1 MELKMSK
8 LLYEELEGGIEF
20 LKNRGYL
27 KDEIPKSI
35 VDNLKQPLRQYQ
47 LKALENFIFFCEDAQ
62 YKKIPHKHLLFHMAT
77 GSGKTNIIAASILYL
92 YERGYRDFIF
102 FVNTNNI
109 ITKTKANLADKYSSK
124 YLFKEKILINNKEVS
139 INLIGDTFESSKSDD
154 INILFTTINKLHND
168 LETTVKENSITYADF
183 KDRKIVLI
191 ADEAHHLNA
200 NTKTEKETEQNWE
213 QTTKNLLNTNKDNIL
228 LEFTATQ
235 DLEDKKIGAKY
246 RDKIIAD
253 YPLVKFKE
261 DRYSKDIKLISDSM
275 DDKKRILSA
284 VMVSEYRRLIAQ
296 RELNLSIKPIILFKT
311 VKNTENIDAVFEM
324 FVKLIE
330 NLSIKDIDEIFK
342 ISEIKAI
349 KELEKIVGDREV
361 FVQNIKYA
369 FEKSNCL
376 VIHSKVKEKEE
387 KLAYLNSLEDAKN
400 RIRAIFAVDILNEG
414 WDVLNLF
421 DIVKLDEMQKNTKS
435 TISEAQLIGRG
446 ARYFPFA
453 YKDEDRYKRKFDTD
467 FEHSLRVLEEMY
479 FYSVNQSEYI
489 ASLTKELRKIGL
501 LDDAD
506 DELKTVELKLKQSFL
521 EDELYKNGVVFV
533 NKKVPQDKSVVKG
546 ISDYIGNAHK
556 TQKKY
561 IDNTT
566 YELKVFDE
574 EIKEVTFNKK
584 PKIFKIKEI
593 DKNLVR
599 VAINKKPFFY
609 FESLKRYFVN
619 LKSISEFISS
629 DDYLGCVDFAFYTT
643 KEFELSDEVKIKY
656 ILELLGD
663 IESKIVKNAKEH
675 IGSREFYPVRISE
688 KIPSKKTIKL
698 KDSDSRIDVLDDWY
712 VYEAHGGTSE
722 ERHFTDFILKV
733 SDELK
738 TKYKVV
744 KLIRNEKAFEIY
756 SFDKLRDGA
765 RFEPDFVL
773 LLKDKNDCI
782 HQIFCE
788 PKGDWTK
795 DAKEG
800 FENSSEKWKNEFLE
814 DITKFTA
821 QNSLVLEDINENGLK
836 LYENGCYK
844 LFGLPFYNYANES
857 EFRER
862 FEELVLKSKPI

>member
-1 MELKMSK
+1 MSK

-35 VDNLKQPLRQYQ
+35 VYNVKQPLRQYQ
-47 LKALENFIFFCEDAQ
+47 LKALENFIFYCEDAQ

-102 FVNTNNI
+102 FVNTTNI

-139 INLIGDTFESSKSDD
+139 INLIDDTFESSKNDD
-154 INILFTTINKLHND
+154 INILFTTINKLHSD

-261 DRYSKDIKLISDSM
+261 DRYSKDIKLISDSS

-296 RELNLSIKPIILFKT
+296 KELNLSIKPVIMFKT
-311 VKNTENIDAVFEM
+311 IKNTENIDAVFEM

-330 NLSIKDIDEIFK
+330 DLNEKDIDAIFK
-342 ISEIKAI
+342 ISEIKVI
-349 KELEKIVGDREV
+349 KELEKIVSDKKG

-376 VIHSKVKEKEE
+376 VIHSKVKDKEE

-574 EIKEVTFNKK
+574 EIKEASFNKIAK
-584 PKIFKIKEI
+584 FKIKEI

-609 FESLKRYFVN
+609 FDNLKRYFVN
-619 LKSISEFISS
+619 LKSISEFITSN
-629 DDYLGCVDFAFYTT
+629 DYLGCVDFAFYTT
-643 KEFELSDEVKIKY
+643 KEFELSNEVKIKY

-663 IESKIVKNAKEH
+663 IESKILKNAKEH
-675 IGSREFYPVRISE
+675 IGSREFYPVRISS
-688 KIPSKKTIKL
+688 KIPPKKTIKL

-756 SFDKLRDGA
+756 SFDKLRDGE

-773 LLKDKNDCI
+773 LLKDVNDCI

-795 DAKEG
+795 DAKDG

-814 DITKFTA
+814 DITKLTA
-821 QNSLVLEDINENGLK
+821 QNSLVLEDVNENGLK

-857 EFRER
+857 EFKER
-862 FEELVLKSKPI
+862 FAELVLKSKPI

>member
-1 MELKMSK
+1 MSN
-8 LLYEELEGGIEF
+8 LLYQDIEAKIQGREEEGNYIS
-20 LKNRGYL
+20 
-27 KDEIPKSI
+27 IPASI
-35 VDNLKQPLRQYQ
+35 TENIKQPLREYQ
-47 LKALENFIFFCEDAQ
+47 TKALENFIYFIDINKK
-62 YKKIPHKHLLFHMAT
+62 YKDIPNKHLLFHMAT
-77 GSGKTNIIAASILYL
+77 GSGKTNIIASSILYL
-92 YERGYRDFIF
+92 YELGYRDFIF

-109 ITKTKANLADKYSSK
+109 ITKTKANLVDKYSSK
-124 YLFKEKILINNKEVS
+124 YLFREKILINNQEIG
-139 INLIGDTFESSKSDD
+139 INLIDDTFDSSKKDD

-183 KDRKIVLI
+183 KDKKLVLI

-246 RDKIIAD
+246 RNKIIAD

-261 DRYSKDIKLISDSM
+261 DRYSKDIKLISDNL

-284 VMVSEYRRLIAQ
+284 VMVSEYRRLVAQ
-296 RELNLSIKPIILFKT
+296 KELNLSIKPIILFKT
-311 VKNTENIDAVFEM
+311 IKTTKNIDEVFDM
-324 FVKLIE
+324 FVELIE
-330 NLSIKDIDEIFK
+330 KLSVKDIDEIFK
-342 ISEIKAI
+342 ISDIKAL
-349 KELEKIVGDREV
+349 KELEKIVSDKKS
-361 FVQNIKYA
+361 FVQNIKYG

-376 VIHSKVKEKEE
+376 VIHSKVKDKDE
-387 KLAYLNSLEDAKN
+387 KLAYLNSLEDTKN
-400 RIRAIFAVDILNEG
+400 KIRAIFEVNILNEG

-453 YKDEDRYKRKFDTD
+453 YKDEDRYKRKFDED
-467 FEHSLRVLEEMY
+467 FENPLRVLEEMH
-479 FYSVNQSEYI
+479 FYSVNQSDYI

-501 LDDAD
+501 LDDD
-506 DELKTVELKLKQSFL
+506 GDEPKTVELKLKQSFL

-533 NKKVPQDKSVVKG
+533 NKKVPQDKGIIKC
-546 ISDYIGNAHK
+546 ISDYVGNAYK
-556 TQKKY
+556 TQKRY

-566 YELKVFDE
+566 HELKVFDE
-574 EIKEVTFNKK
+574 EFQELSFNKK
-584 PKIFKIKEI
+584 PKNFSIKEI

-609 FESLKRYFVN
+609 FESLKKYFVN
-619 LKSISEFISS
+619 LTSISEFITS
-629 DDYLGCVDFAFYTT
+629 DDYLGSVEFGFYTT
-643 KEFELSDEVKIKY
+643 KEFELTDEVKIKY
-656 ILELLGD
+656 ILELLSD
-663 IESKIVKNAKEH
+663 IENKIVKNAKEH
-675 IGSREFYPVRISE
+675 IGSREFYPVRISA
-688 KIPSKKTIKL
+688 KIPPKKTIKL
-698 KDSDSRIDVLDDWY
+698 KDSNLTIDVFDDWY
-712 VYEAHGGTSE
+712 VFESHGGTSE

-814 DITKFTA
+814 DITKLTT
-821 QNSLVLEDINENGLK
+821 QNSLVLEDGNENGLK
-836 LYENGCYK
+836 LYENRCYK

-862 FEELVLKSKPI
+862 FAKLVL

>member
-1 MELKMSK
+1 MSN
-8 LLYEELEGGIEF
+8 LLYQSIESAF
-20 LKNRGYL
+20 EYVEKP
-27 KDEIPKSI
+27 EIPKSI
-35 VDNLKQPLRQYQ
+35 AENIKQQLRPYQ
-47 LKALENFIFFCEDAQ
+47 INALENFIF
-62 YKKIPHKHLLFHMAT
+62 YMSSKKHKEIPNKHLLFHMAT
-77 GSGKTNIIAASILYL
+77 GSGKTNIIASSILYL

-109 ITKTKANLADKYSSK
+109 ITKTKANLVDKYSSK
-124 YLFKEKILINNKEVS
+124 YLFKEKILINNQEVV
-139 INLIGDTFESSKSDD
+139 INLIDDTFDSSKSDD

-168 LETTVKENSITYADF
+168 LESAVKENSITYADF
-183 KDRKIVLI
+183 KNKKLVLI

-213 QTTKNLLNTNKDNIL
+213 QTTKNLLNTNKANIL

-253 YPLVKFKE
+253 YPLVKFRQ
-261 DRYSKDIKLISDSM
+261 DRYSKDIKLISDAL

-296 RELNLSIKPIILFKT
+296 RELNVSIKPVIMFKT
-311 VKNTENIDAVFEM
+311 VKNTENIDAVFDT

-330 NLSIKDIDEIFK
+330 NLRENDIDEIFK
-342 ISEIKAI
+342 LSDIKAI
-349 KELEKIVGDREV
+349 KELEKIVSDKKV

-376 VIHSKVKEKEE
+376 VIHSKVKDKDE
-387 KLAYLNSLEDAKN
+387 KLKNLNSLEDSKN
-400 RIRAIFAVDILNEG
+400 RVRAIFAVDILNEG

-446 ARYFPFA
+446 ARYFPFE
-453 YKDEDRYKRKFDTD
+453 YEEEDRYKRKFDTD
-467 FEHSLRVLEEMY
+467 FENPLKILEEMH
-479 FYSVNQSEYI
+479 FYSVNQSDYI
-489 ASLTKELRKIGL
+489 ASLTKELKKIGL
-501 LDDAD
+501 LDDTD
-506 DELKTVELKLKQSFL
+506 NEPKTVELKLKQSFL
-521 EDELYKNGVVFV
+521 EDEIYKNGVIFV
-533 NKKVPQDKSVVKG
+533 NKKVAQDKSAIIS
-546 ISDYIGNAHK
+546 ISDYISSSYK
-556 TQKKY
+556 TQKRY

-566 YELKVFDE
+566 HELKVFDE
-574 EIKEVTFNKK
+574 EIKEANFNKTAK
-584 PKIFKIKEI
+584 YKIKEL

-609 FESLKRYFVN
+609 FNNLKKYFVN
-619 LKSISEFISS
+619 LQSISELIESEN
-629 DDYLGCVDFAFYTT
+629 YLGSVEFGFFTT
-643 KEFELSDEVKIKY
+643 KEFALEDEVKIKFL
-656 ILELLGD
+656 LELLD
-663 IESKIVKNAKEH
+663 HIESKIIKNAKEH
-675 IGSREFYPVRISE
+675 IGSREFYPVRISS
-688 KIPSKKTIKL
+688 KIPPKKTVKF

-712 VYEAHGGTSE
+712 VFEAHGGTSE

-738 TKYKVV
+738 AKYKIV

-765 RFEPDFVL
+765 RFEPDFLL
-773 LLKDKNDCI
+773 LLKDKNDCY

-795 DAKEG
+795 DAKDG

-814 DITKFTA
+814 DITKLTA

-836 LYENGCYK
+836 LYENACYK

-857 EFRER
+857 EFKEK
-862 FEELVLKSKPI
+862 FAELVL